1 MKKVILSNMTKK
13 NKADK
18 SKSKSIPK
26 AKIIKTKPKL
36 KTNITIK
43 RTEDGNKDQRKD
55 KDKDKKGNEGPIFYA
70 VSQKN
75 KWNQYNPIAL
85 LDQEGHFRGAAI
97 FESKEE
103 ATKYLERYNQIM
115 ADKGRI
121 VNLKVIEQ
129 YGLPPVNRPTY
140 ILSSQPQQ
148 PPPQQQ
154 KVQLPQQQ
162 QDENNDTTFL
172 EE

>member
-1 MKKVILSNMTKK
+1 
-13 NKADK
+13 
-18 SKSKSIPK
+18 
-26 AKIIKTKPKL
+26 
-36 KTNITIK
+36 
-43 RTEDGNKDQRKD
+43 
-55 KDKDKKGNEGPIFYA
+55 
-70 VSQKN
+70 
-75 KWNQYNPIAL
+75 
-85 LDQEGHFRGAAI
+85 
-97 FESKEE
+97 
-103 ATKYLERYNQIM
+103 M